1 MSDQFQNFNSPLG
14 QSLGQNT
21 QHLEFIALASGFSS
35 TETNIFTE
43 IWDVLQV
50 DRLADHE
57 FASMVTFLSKWDKNV
72 GKIVHGRVP
81 EENIRNV
88 EKKDYLRK
96 HGIHYII
103 QRARRDMD
111 QLIETL
117 DQLRIAV
124 GNANEEFERE
134 NDDNRN
140 ENSVEESYDIDENLD
155 GNEDDNPIQY
165 EQGRNVRQREN

>member
-72 GKIVHGRVP
+72 GKIVHGQVP

-111 QLIETL
+111 QLIE
-117 DQLRIAV
+117 
-124 GNANEEFERE
+124 
-134 NDDNRN
+134 
-140 ENSVEESYDIDENLD
+140 NSVEESYDIDENLD

>member
-1 MSDQFQNFNSPLG
+1 
-14 QSLGQNT
+14 
-21 QHLEFIALASGFSS
+21 
-35 TETNIFTE
+35 
-43 IWDVLQV
+43 
-50 DRLADHE
+50 
-57 FASMVTFLSKWDKNV
+57 
-72 GKIVHGRVP
+72 
-81 EENIRNV
+81 
-88 EKKDYLRK
+88 
-96 HGIHYII
+96 
-103 QRARRDMD
+103 MD